1 MAVLVSSLYIPPRD
15 SLFEVSDMV
24 KCSRC
29 GRGMG
34 SAEVCPHCG
43 AGPSRSV
50 LDKGVDKFAKATGTV
65 IETGVQ
71 VTEKVVKEAKPV
83 VKTVLK
89 EGKKGIRKA
98 RDETLRVAKSLKEE
112 GK

>member
-1 MAVLVSSLYIPPRD
+1 
-15 SLFEVSDMV
+15 MV

-29 GRGMG
+29 GRSIGN
-34 SAEVCPHCG
+34 AQTCPHCG
-43 AGPSRSV
+43 AGPSQSV
-50 LDKGVDKFAKATGTV
+50 LDKSVGTFAKATGTV

-83 VKTVLK
+83 VKTVLR
-89 EGKKGIRKA
+89 EGKKGIKKA
-98 RDETLRVAKSLKEE
+98 RDGTLKVAKSLKEE